1 MEETQKKYPI
11 SPLAFLDS
19 EGKYKPLE
27 LTKEEQL
34 EASNSWKLLLNILQ
48 VMAMQ
53 GLEDFKGVE
62 VEVTDQIKCN
72 KKQLNKLSGDLT
84 GLYKVMG
91 FHVDQLQQILET
103 LSYEKFTYGTSIA
116 GRSVW
121 TMNPSDMSMSASVV
135 HHPARIDLNAR
146 GRLFKANQRKVLEE
160 IRNQ

>member
-11 SPLAFLDS
+11 SPLAFFDS

-27 LTKEEQL
+27 LTKEEQQ
-34 EASNSWKLLLNILQ
+34 EASDSLQLLTRILQ
-48 VMAMQ
+48 VMAKE

-72 KKQLNKLSGDLT
+72 KKQLNKLSGHLT
-84 GLYKVMG
+84 GLYRVMG

-103 LSYEKFTYGTSIA
+103 LSFEKFTYGTTIA

-121 TMNPSDMSMSASVV
+121 TMNPGEMTTTVV
-135 HHPARIDLNAR
+135 HQPTRVDLNAR

-160 IRNQ
+160 IRKH